1 VTDLRA
7 LLHAAADHG
16 ADYLETLDERPVHA
30 PASYRDMAAAFTG
43 DMPQHGVPSA
53 AVLDDLV
60 RRATPGLEGMAS
72 GRYFGFVIGGHLDA
86 ALAADM
92 VTAAWDQN
100 AGLSAST
107 PAAAACEDVVGA
119 QLASVLGLP
128 PKLSFALVTGGM
140 MANFTC
146 LAAARHAALRAH
158 GWDVERDGLQGAPR
172 VRVVAGA
179 ERHSTIDRALRYLG
193 IGTAAIELVD
203 VDDQG
208 AMRADVLDHMLAK
221 DRRPTIVC
229 TQAGNVNSGA
239 FDPFAQV
246 CATAHAHD
254 AWVHVDG
261 AFGLWAGASA
271 SYRHLVTGVEQ
282 ADSWATDAHKWL
294 NVPYDCGI
302 SFTAHPADHAAAL
315 GFRAEYLVFTEGERD
330 AMDFTPEASR
340 RARAFPVWA
349 ALQSLGRDGIAELV
363 ERCCRRAQ
371 QFAELLI
378 EVPGVEIANDVVL
391 NQVVVRFPGR
401 AGVVEAVQASGA
413 CVMTPTVWQGEPGMR
428 ISVSNWQTTEADV
441 ARSVAA
447 IREVMARLQPTS
459 ST

>member
-7 LLHAAADHG
+7 LLHSAVDHG
-16 ADYLETLDERPVHA
+16 ADYLESLDERPVHA
-30 PASYRDMAAAFTG
+30 PASSREMAAVFAG
-43 DMPQHGVPSA
+43 DVAQQGRPSGQ
-53 AVLDDLV
+53 VIDDLV
-60 RRATPGLEGMAS
+60 ERATPGLEGMAS

-86 ALAADM
+86 ALAAD
-92 VTAAWDQN
+92 VLTAAWDQN

-107 PAAAACEDVVGA
+107 PAAAACEDAVGR
-119 QLASVLGLP
+119 QLASVLSLP
-128 PKLSFALVTGGM
+128 PHSSFALVTGGM

-146 LAAARHAALRAH
+146 LAAARHSVLRAI

-172 VRVVAGA
+172 IRIVAGA

-208 AMRADVLDHMLAK
+208 AMSADALDQLLGASGA
-221 DRRPTIVC
+221 PTIVC
-229 TQAGNVNSGA
+229 AQAGNVNSGA
-239 FDPFAQV
+239 FDPFADI
-246 CATAHAHD
+246 CAVAQD
-254 AWVHVDG
+254 RAWVHVDG
-261 AFGLWAGASA
+261 AFGLWAAASPRF
-271 SYRHLVTGVEQ
+271 RHLVAGIEQ

-302 SFTAHPADHAAAL
+302 SFTAHPGDHAAAF
-315 GFRAEYLVFTEGERD
+315 GFRAEYLVYTEGDRD

-349 ALQSLGRDGIAELV
+349 ALQSLGRDGVAGLV
-363 ERCCRRAQ
+363 ERCCARAQ
-371 QFAELLI
+371 QFAELLA
-378 EVPGVEIANDVVL
+378 ETPGVEVANDVVL
-391 NQVVVRFPGR
+391 NQVVVRFPGLD
-401 AGVVEAVQASGA
+401 GVVEAVQASGA

-441 ARSVAA
+441 EQSVAA
-447 IREVMARLQPTS
+447 IREVVARLQPTS